1 MSTPTSIRS
10 RWNQAHSLVEIL
22 VVVAAIAL
30 IMSIAGNGLSNSWR
44 SQQIAGSAA
53 AVAQACKMAQAYA
66 IKQNV
71 PVQLRIYKVRAGEVV
86 EADPHFRAYHLV
98 GVSAQPGEDRYFQ
111 ITELQQMEGTTVVS
125 SQQQYST
132 LVASENPLG
141 DNPGGGSGESFSY
154 LFVEFRPNGS
164 TNLEVQEGKPWTL
177 TFVNDYDGNNAR
189 LPKDARTLVIGAE
202 TGTVKVY

>member
-1 MSTPTSIRS
+1 MSSPKSIRS
-10 RWNQAHSLVEIL
+10 PWNQAHSLVEIL
-22 VVVAAIAL
+22 VVVAALAL
-30 IMSIAGNGLSNSWR
+30 ILSVAGNGLTNSWR

-71 PVQLRIYKVRAGEVV
+71 PVQMRIYKVRAGEVV
-86 EADPHFRAYHLV
+86 EPDPHFRAFHLV
-98 GVSAQPGEDRYFQ
+98 GVGAKPGGDRYFQ

-125 SQQQYST
+125 SQPQFST

-141 DNPGGGSGESFSY
+141 DSPGGSGGQSFSY

-164 TNLEVQEGKPWTL
+164 TNLEVQEGRPWTL
-177 TFVNDYDGNNAR
+177 TFVNDYDGNSPR

-202 TGTVKVY
+202 TGTVKVF